1 MSLVLNIALTHI
13 RFRLRQTLVAVAG
26 VATGVG
32 FSIMMAALMEGSQ
45 ADFMRQLIDAL
56 PHITVSDERRQATLQ
71 PAETAFD
78 AAEIHGLTPQ
88 ARRPGIKNPMAIMA
102 SLEGWVPGAV
112 APSTKTQGIIRYAAR
127 DVGASIAGIDPH
139 REPKVS
145 TLAKQMREGSLASL
159 YRATNA
165 IILGDRLA
173 KKIGARVGSNLT
185 VQGPKGTRVGAQV
198 VGVFRS
204 GITAIDESTAYV
216 LVKTAQVLAQQ
227 AGLVNELRV
236 RVDDAMAALGVAR
249 RIEREIGYKAV
260 SWQEANEDLMS
271 AFIVR
276 NIIMYTIVGAILLVA
291 SFGTYNI
298 ISTITTEK
306 TRDIAIM
313 KSLGLRESLVRR
325 IFVIE
330 ALAIG
335 LMGATAGWVLGYGLT
350 VALGGIEIRNP
361 MVDTTRLPLTYSIL
375 HYALATAVALTASLV
390 AGYFP
395 ARKASRLHPVDIIRG
410 AT

>member
-1 MSLVLNIALTHI
+1 MHLVLEIALIHI
-13 RFRLRQTLVAVAG
+13 RFRVRQTLVAVAG

-56 PHITVSDERRQATLQ
+56 PHIAVSDDRRQATLQ

-88 ARRPGIKNPMAIMA
+88 ARRPGIKNPMAIIA
-102 SLEGWVPGAV
+102 SLEGWMPGAV

-127 DVGASIAGIDPH
+127 DVGAGITGIDPH

-145 TLAKQMREGSLASL
+145 MLAKQMRQGTLASL
-159 YRATNA
+159 YRSTNA

-173 KKIGARVGSNLT
+173 QKIGARVGANIT
-185 VQGPKGTRVGAQV
+185 VQGPKGARIGAQV
-198 VGVFRS
+198 VGMFRS
-204 GITAIDESTAYV
+204 GITAVDESTAYV

-236 RVDDAMAALGVAR
+236 RVDDAMAALDVAR
-249 RIEREIGYKAV
+249 RIERETGYKAV
-260 SWQEANEDLMS
+260 SWQEAHEDLMS

-313 KSLGLRESLVRR
+313 KSLGLREGLVRS

-335 LMGATAGWVLGYGLT
+335 LMGAAAGWVLGYGLT
-350 VALGGIEIRNP
+350 AALGTIEIRNP
-361 MVDTTRLPLTYSIL
+361 MVDATRLPLIYSVV
-375 HYALATAVALTASLV
+375 HYALATAVALTASLI